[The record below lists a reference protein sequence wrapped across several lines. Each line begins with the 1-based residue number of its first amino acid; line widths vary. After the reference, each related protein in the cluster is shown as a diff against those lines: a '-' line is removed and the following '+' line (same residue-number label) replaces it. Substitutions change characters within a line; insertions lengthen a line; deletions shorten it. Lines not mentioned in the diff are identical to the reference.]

1 MSLGQV
7 FYPAGTPR
15 PPRVSGEER
24 FHSAVEDT
32 EKVWPVKRGDKTLLL
47 RDTRLPRTS
56 ATGVKC
62 AGRG

>member
-32 EKVWPVKRGDKTLLL
+32 EKV
-47 RDTRLPRTS
+47 
-56 ATGVKC
+56 
-62 AGRG
+62 